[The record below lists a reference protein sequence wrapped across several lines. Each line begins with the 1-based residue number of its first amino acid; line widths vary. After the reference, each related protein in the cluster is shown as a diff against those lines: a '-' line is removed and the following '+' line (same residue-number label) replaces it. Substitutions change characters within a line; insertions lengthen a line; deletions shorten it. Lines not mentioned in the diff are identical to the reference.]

1 MAALWSIAG
10 IFPDYPQ
17 DFVVNRPFHHNI
29 HFPYGPVPLKFLG
42 MGTYKTHKSWH
53 GIRQAV
59 FTAQADPDAPPVTV
73 KIPAGWGQEAAD
85 ALAAMLPTAKRIDLA
100 LAAESWIAPIA
111 ARAATAEIAAPLGHE
126 LHALLAARRGAPDAA
141 VWANKATA
149 LPGFILNP
157 NAFLDETGGFDA
169 SAFAAAAH
177 LAVTALTLAAPAAQR
192 LALGFT
198 DLNLFL
204 ARLGLDYD
212 SAEAR
217 DTAVTL
223 TALLSAAA
231 DCASAALLA
240 RGAASGHAISLRR
253 LPAACAVPG
262 LRAATLAAQQASATC
277 GMRRH
282 ESLLGFSEEPAVEA
296 LLGAE
301 IRNFAPALS
310 ALNPDG
316 QMASWAARKLAAQ
329 NLSAEAALT
338 RMLAGDTLFV
348 APRPAAHLAMHDALA
363 PLVAQM
369 PERPAIPMAVR
380 RASRRETLPARR
392 SGYTQKVSVGGHKL
406 FLSTGEYANGRL
418 GEIFV
423 ALHKEGSAFRGL
435 MDAFAIAVSI
445 GLQHGVD
452 LEDYVEAFTFTRF
465 GPAGAVEG
473 DPAVL
478 QATSMID
485 YVFRNLAVNYLGQT
499 NLAPA
504 TPEAADTVGDGA
516 AERAPLLPLD
526 LPAPAPRE
534 RRRNLKL
541 VSNA

>member
-29 HFPYGPVPLKFLG
+29 HFPYGPVPLKFLA

-73 KIPAGWGQEAAD
+73 KIPASWGQGAAD

-100 LAAESWIAPIA
+100 LAAESWIAPIT
-111 ARAATAEIAAPLGHE
+111 ARAATAKIAAPLGDE
-126 LHALLAARRGAPDAA
+126 LHALLAARRGAPDASVWA
-141 VWANKATA
+141 NAWANKATA
-149 LPGFILNP
+149 VPGFTLNP

-169 SAFAAAAH
+169 AAFAAAAQ

-240 RGAASGHAISLRR
+240 RSTPSGHAISLPP
-253 LPAACAVPG
+253 LPARCAAPG
-262 LRAATLAAQQASATC
+262 LRAAALAAQEAAATC
-277 GMRRH
+277 GTRRH
-282 ESLLGFSEEPAVEA
+282 ESLLGFSEDPAVEA

-310 ALNPDG
+310 PLDADG
-316 QMASWAARKLAAQ
+316 RMAQWATQKLAAQ
-329 NLSAEAALT
+329 GLSAEAALT
-338 RMLAGDTLFV
+338 RMLSGETLFA

-363 PLVAQM
+363 PLVAAM
-369 PERPAIPMAVR
+369 PDRPAAPMPPL
-380 RASRRETLPARR
+380 RASRREALPARR

-406 FLSTGEYANGRL
+406 FLSTG
-418 GEIFV
+418 
-423 ALHKEGSAFRGL
+423 
-435 MDAFAIAVSI
+435 
-445 GLQHGVD
+445 
-452 LEDYVEAFTFTRF
+452 
-465 GPAGAVEG
+465 
-473 DPAVL
+473 
-478 QATSMID
+478 
-485 YVFRNLAVNYLGQT
+485 
-499 NLAPA
+499 
-504 TPEAADTVGDGA
+504 
-516 AERAPLLPLD
+516 
-526 LPAPAPRE
+526 
-534 RRRNLKL
+534 
-541 VSNA
+541 